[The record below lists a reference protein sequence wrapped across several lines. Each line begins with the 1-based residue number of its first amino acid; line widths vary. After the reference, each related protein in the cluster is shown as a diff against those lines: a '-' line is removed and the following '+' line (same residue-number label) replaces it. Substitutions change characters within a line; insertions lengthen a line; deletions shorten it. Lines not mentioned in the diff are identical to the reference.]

1 MNFNHYSEKK
11 YHKKEWEILR
21 GNRLRKIV
29 FLAIIVSILTAGCSG
44 TELNITELN
53 FIEELTNQPVEMLDE
68 TAFEAESKKGLY
80 TNFTN
85 MELVNE
91 INELGVNHTLV
102 NIDIG
107 DLLTNGRME
116 IQSEDGERYRINR
129 YLLYMYDRAFHKFA
143 ENNIVTTVVL
153 LASPCPYEIVEDN
166 IESSYGNFNMHSSE
180 GRKCLE
186 TVISFLA
193 ERYSRAD
200 AKYGQVANWIVGNE
214 VNNPSEWNDSNLSI
228 EDYMKNYAESIR
240 MVSNTIRSISP
251 YSRIYIS
258 LDHFWNSEA
267 EGRINAKQFVNYLAQ
282 QLSDVYWNVAYHP
295 YPYSLLDPK
304 TWLDP
309 VTYDENTEVISMKN
323 ISVLTEYMK
332 QFPNPDGSQKR
343 VILSEVGF
351 QGTDEEIQAAAYVY
365 SYYQAEANPDIDSLI
380 LNRHVDHSVEI
391 AQGAYFGLWKS
402 DPDRHGEH
410 PTEKRKLW
418 YVFRDIDT
426 EKSEEVAQFALPI
439 IGAEQWVDVINNYAV
454 S

>member
-1 MNFNHYSEKK
+1 MQNPFVWYP
-11 YHKKEWEILR
+11 I
-21 GNRLRKIV
+21 
-29 FLAIIVSILTAGCSG
+29 
-44 TELNITELN
+44 
-53 FIEELTNQPVEMLDE
+53 P
-68 TAFEAESKKGLY
+68 
-80 TNFTN
+80 
-85 MELVNE
+85 
-91 INELGVNHTLV
+91 
-102 NIDIG
+102 
-107 DLLTNGRME
+107 
-116 IQSEDGERYRINR
+116 
-129 YLLYMYDRAFHKFA
+129 FA
-143 ENNIVTTVVL
+143 
-153 LASPCPYEIVEDN
+153 
-166 IESSYGNFNMHSSE
+166 
-180 GRKCLE
+180 
-186 TVISFLA
+186 
-193 ERYSRAD
+193 
-200 AKYGQVANWIVGNE
+200 
-214 VNNPSEWNDSNLSI
+214 
-228 EDYMKNYAESIR
+228 
-240 MVSNTIRSISP
+240 SISP

-295 YPYSLLDPK
+295 YPYSPLDPK

-323 ISVLTEYMK
+323 ISVLTDYMK

-365 SYYQAEANPDIDSLI
+365 SYYQAESNPDIDSLI

-439 IGAEQWVDVINNYAV
+439 IGAEQWADVINNYAV

>member
-1 MNFNHYSEKK
+1 
-11 YHKKEWEILR
+11 
-21 GNRLRKIV
+21 
-29 FLAIIVSILTAGCSG
+29 
-44 TELNITELN
+44 
-53 FIEELTNQPVEMLDE
+53 
-68 TAFEAESKKGLY
+68 
-80 TNFTN
+80 
-85 MELVNE
+85 
-91 INELGVNHTLV
+91 
-102 NIDIG
+102 
-107 DLLTNGRME
+107 
-116 IQSEDGERYRINR
+116 
-129 YLLYMYDRAFHKFA
+129 
-143 ENNIVTTVVL
+143 
-153 LASPCPYEIVEDN
+153 
-166 IESSYGNFNMHSSE
+166 
-180 GRKCLE
+180 
-186 TVISFLA
+186 
-193 ERYSRAD
+193 
-200 AKYGQVANWIVGNE
+200 
-214 VNNPSEWNDSNLSI
+214 
-228 EDYMKNYAESIR
+228 NYAESIR

-251 YSRIYIS
+251 HSRIYIS
-258 LDHFWNSEA
+258 LDHFWNSEV

-295 YPYSLLDPK
+295 YPYSLLDPQ

-351 QGTDEEIQAAAYVY
+351 QGTDEERQAAAYVY

-380 LNRHVDHSVEI
+380 LNGRVDHSVEI

-402 DPDRHGEH
+402 DTDRHREH

-439 IGAEQWVDVINNYAV
+439 IGAEQCADVIRSNVV

>member
-80 TNFTN
+80 TNFTD

-129 YLLYMYDRAFHKFA
+129 YLLYMYDRAFQKFA

-166 IESSYGNFNMHSSE
+166 IEGN
-180 GRKCLE
+180 
-186 TVISFLA
+186 V
-193 ERYSRAD
+193 
-200 AKYGQVANWIVGNE
+200 
-214 VNNPSEWNDSNLSI
+214 
-228 EDYMKNYAESIR
+228 
-240 MVSNTIRSISP
+240 
-251 YSRIYIS
+251 
-258 LDHFWNSEA
+258 
-267 EGRINAKQFVNYLAQ
+267 
-282 QLSDVYWNVAYHP
+282 
-295 YPYSLLDPK
+295 
-304 TWLDP
+304 
-309 VTYDENTEVISMKN
+309 
-323 ISVLTEYMK
+323 
-332 QFPNPDGSQKR
+332 
-343 VILSEVGF
+343 
-351 QGTDEEIQAAAYVY
+351 
-365 SYYQAEANPDIDSLI
+365 
-380 LNRHVDHSVEI
+380 
-391 AQGAYFGLWKS
+391 
-402 DPDRHGEH
+402 
-410 PTEKRKLW
+410 
-418 YVFRDIDT
+418 
-426 EKSEEVAQFALPI
+426 
-439 IGAEQWVDVINNYAV
+439 
-454 S
+454 